1 MISAID
7 VAQVRKAL
15 ADLPEG
21 TSYGAP
27 PRPELV
33 YLPRSHLKAMDPNCL
48 LVTGMRGAGKTFWW
62 SALQNGTV
70 RLMLARQTVLGAFS
84 DKTEVRIGF
93 GVGREPSDCPN
104 KEVLRELMG
113 KGVEPRL
120 IWRAVVAWQVAPDS
134 HCLRHHNSWSTR
146 VEYVRGNPEP
156 IDHLFEARDKELHD
170 EEIFCLIL
178 FDALD
183 RCADDWRGMY
193 SAVRGLMQTAAD
205 MRAYRRLRLKLF
217 LRSDQVNRARSADF
231 PDASKVLSS
240 AVELS
245 WPRHELY
252 GLLWHSLANGRNGD
266 VLRDF
271 LGNGD
276 WSQERIGGLCVHAV
290 PRRLIFEETVQ
301 RDKFH
306 DMSGPWMGRE
316 PKRGI
321 PYSWI
326 TNRLSDTEGR
336 VSPRAFLGA
345 LRRAASETADGH
357 PQHRTALHH
366 DCIKRGVH
374 EASKVRV
381 HELQDDYPWVNRV
394 LGPLRGMVVPC
405 EAGEIAERWRSEG
418 VLEGLAREAVE
429 GEVKLPP
436 RHIDKGAEGILED
449 LESLRVLMRLRD
461 GRVTIPDV
469 FRVTYGLGRM
479 GGVKPV
485 RRENRQTR
493 SGARDHRSR

>member
-1 MISAID
+1 MTTAID
-7 VAQVRKAL
+7 VAGVREAL
-15 ADLPEG
+15 ANLPEG
-21 TSYGAP
+21 TSYGQL

-62 SALQNGTV
+62 SALQHGTV
-70 RLMLARQTVLGAFS
+70 RRILARHTARGTFS

-93 GVGREPSDCPN
+93 GVRREPSEYPS

-113 KGVEPRL
+113 RGVEPRL
-120 IWRAVVAWQVAPDS
+120 IWRTVLAWQVAPDS
-134 HCLRHHNSWSTR
+134 HCLRHYNSWSTR
-146 VEYVRGNPEP
+146 VEYVRGNPERM
-156 IDHLFEARDKELHD
+156 DHLFEAYDRELHD
-170 EEIFCLIL
+170 EGAYCLIL

-183 RCADDWRGMY
+183 RCADDWQGMY
-193 SAVRGLMQTAAD
+193 SAVRGLMQTAVD

-217 LRSDQVNRARSADF
+217 LQSDQINLARTADL
-231 PDASKVLSS
+231 PNAYKVLSS
-240 AVELS
+240 TVELS
-245 WPRHELY
+245 RPRHELY

-276 WSQERIGGLCVHAV
+276 WSPERIGRLCVHAV
-290 PRRLIFEETVQ
+290 PGRLIFDETVQ

-316 PKRGI
+316 PRRGI

-326 TNRLSDTEGR
+326 PNRLSDTEGR
-336 VSPRAFLGA
+336 VSPRAFLDA
-345 LRRAASETADGH
+345 LRRAASETANRH
-357 PQHRTALHH
+357 PQHRTALHY

-381 HELQDDYPWVNRV
+381 HELQEDYPWVHRV
-394 LGPLRGMVVPC
+394 LNPLRGMVVPC
-405 EAGEIAERWRSEG
+405 EFGEIAERWRG
-418 VLEGLAREAVE
+418 VVDSLAREVVD

-436 RHIDKGAEGILED
+436 RHIDMGTEGILED
-449 LESLRVLMRLRD
+449 LEALRIVMRLRD
-461 GRVTIPDV
+461 GRVNIPDV
-469 FRVTYGLGRM
+469 VRVAYGLGRM

-485 RRENRQTR
+485 R
-493 SGARDHRSR
+493 

>member
-1 MISAID
+1 MTSAID
-7 VAQVRKAL
+7 VARVREAL

-21 TSYGAP
+21 TSYGAL

-33 YLPRSHLKAMDPNCL
+33 YLPMSHLKAMDPNCL

-62 SALQNGTV
+62 SALQHGTV
-70 RLMLARQTVLGAFS
+70 RQMLAHHMARGTFS

-93 GVGREPSDCPN
+93 GVRREPSEYPN
-104 KEVLRELMG
+104 KEVLHELMG
-113 KGVEPRL
+113 RGVEPRI
-120 IWRAVVAWQVAPDS
+120 IWRTVVAWQVAPDS

-146 VEYVRGNPEP
+146 VEYVRSNPEP
-156 IDHLFEARDKELHD
+156 INHLFEARDKELHD
-170 EEIFCLIL
+170 EGIFCLIL

-183 RCADDWRGMY
+183 RCADDWQGMY
-193 SAVRGLMQTAAD
+193 SAVRGLMQTAVD

-217 LRSDQVNRARSADF
+217 LQSDQINLARTADF
-231 PDASKVLSS
+231 PDAYKVLSS
-240 AVELS
+240 TVELS

-276 WSQERIGGLCVHAV
+276 WSPERIGRLCVHAV
-290 PRRLIFEETVQ
+290 PRRLIFDETVQ
-301 RDKFH
+301 RDTFH
-306 DMSGPWMGRE
+306 DISGPWMGRE
-316 PKRGI
+316 PRRGI

-326 TNRLSDTEGR
+326 PNRLSDTAGR
-336 VSPRAFLGA
+336 VSPRAFLDA
-345 LRRAASETADGH
+345 LRRAASETANRH
-357 PQHRTALHH
+357 PRHRTALHY

-381 HELQDDYPWVNRV
+381 HELQEDYPWVHRV
-394 LGPLRGMVVPC
+394 LNPLRGMVVPC
-405 EAGEIAERWRSEG
+405 EFGEIAERWRSEG
-418 VLEGLAREAVE
+418 VVDSLAWEVVD

-436 RHIDKGAEGILED
+436 RHIDMGTEGILED
-449 LESLRVLMRLRD
+449 LEALRIVMRLRD
-461 GRVTIPDV
+461 GRVNIPDV
-469 FRVTYGLGRM
+469 VRVAYGLGRM

-485 RRENRQTR
+485 R
-493 SGARDHRSR
+493 